1 MFLLTWHVTNRTHI
15 HCVTFTMSP
24 SLTWAYKLMIF
35 WSTKSLIKEQTWSN
49 TLEWCLMNILVL
61 TITYLLS
68 VKQPHFTFITSCQ
81 LGNILLL
88 IVPNI
93 LLQQWCRRIV
103 IIAIHYSM
111 DYHLQ
116 PWISYRRFKI
126 ERAKSSFSVIVMTAA
141 LKLCL
146 TNTGCQ
152 SNTGLTI
159 KLHY

>member
-1 MFLLTWHVTNRTHI
+1 
-15 HCVTFTMSP
+15 
-24 SLTWAYKLMIF
+24 
-35 WSTKSLIKEQTWSN
+35 
-49 TLEWCLMNILVL
+49 MNILVL

-116 PWISYRRFKI
+116 P
-126 ERAKSSFSVIVMTAA
+126 
-141 LKLCL
+141 
-146 TNTGCQ
+146 
-152 SNTGLTI
+152 
-159 KLHY
+159 